1 MMKKI
6 QQLELQEAAQAQQ
19 TLEEAQSVPE
29 LRRKKLGLELA
40 DYQIGRGS
48 ISPLAS
54 RS

>member
-1 MMKKI
+1 MES
-6 QQLELQEAAQAQQ
+6 QAAAQALRI
-19 TLEEAQSVPE
+19 LEEVQNVPE
-29 LRRKKLGLELA
+29 LRRKKLGLEQA